1 MLPLPRQL
9 GNGIEVN
16 IGKFGTYLKQGN
28 KSKSLYGNDTVFSIT
43 LERAEELLKG
53 AAEKTPAKVIGTH
66 PESKL
71 EITLNNGRYGP
82 YLKCGKTNYALPKEF
97 KDKEPTLEDAVK
109 IIAAKK

>member
-1 MLPLPRQL
+1 M
-9 GNGIEVN
+9 
-16 IGKFGTYLKQGN
+16 
-28 KSKSLYGNDTVFSIT
+28 
-43 LERAEELLKG
+43 
-53 AAEKTPAKVIGTH
+53 IGTH